1 MVKPFEPSNVTLDN
15 TPTDEKKFA
24 IDDHIDIAVNKTTK
38 KCNNLFDGRWV
49 YIPEET
55 PKYDSTTCPF
65 LEEKMSCQKNGRPD
79 FEYEK
84 WRWEARDCD
93 VPLFNGLHMMERL
106 RNKRMIIA
114 GDSLNRNMWESLAC
128 LLYTSIS
135 PSRAEVKAESPVY
148 KIFKAKD
155 YNFTVE
161 FYWSPFLIQFDRNH
175 KSGKKV
181 IVLDKLSPNSDGWRG
196 ADIMVFNS
204 GHWWAHTGKFKS
216 WDLFQYGEDLKEEMP
231 IEKAYK
237 RGMRTW
243 AKWIKNNV
251 DPKKTTVFFRSISA
265 EHTQRKYDQW
275 CYNVTQPMD
284 RSYLSVYPKSFV
296 DTIEG
301 LIKKMSKLQVKYLNI
316 TKLTEYRID
325 AHPSVFRSSDW
336 KILTKKFE
344 DNISGYADCSHW
356 CLPGVP
362 DTWNRLLY
370 VYMFFQKEDI

>member
-1 MVKPFEPSNVTLDN
+1 M
-15 TPTDEKKFA
+15 
-24 IDDHIDIAVNKTTK
+24 
-38 KCNNLFDGRWV
+38 
-49 YIPEET
+49 
-55 PKYDSTTCPF
+55 
-65 LEEKMSCQKNGRPD
+65 
-79 FEYEK
+79 
-84 WRWEARDCD
+84 
-93 VPLFNGLHMMERL
+93 
-106 RNKRMIIA
+106 
-114 GDSLNRNMWESLAC
+114 
-128 LLYTSIS
+128 
-135 PSRAEVKAESPVY
+135 
-148 KIFKAKD
+148 
-155 YNFTVE
+155 
-161 FYWSPFLIQFDRNH
+161 
-175 KSGKKV
+175 
-181 IVLDKLSPNSDGWRG
+181 
-196 ADIMVFNS
+196 
-204 GHWWAHTGKFKS
+204 
-216 WDLFQYGEDLKEEMP
+216 FQYGEDLKEEMP